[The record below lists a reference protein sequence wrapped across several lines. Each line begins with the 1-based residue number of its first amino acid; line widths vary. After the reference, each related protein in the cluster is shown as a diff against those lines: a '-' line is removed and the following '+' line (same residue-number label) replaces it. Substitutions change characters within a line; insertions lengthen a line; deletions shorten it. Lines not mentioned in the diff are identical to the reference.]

1 MLMANQQEAA
11 KLDRA
16 LDEMEMS
23 EVIGGSVIK
32 EKKEN

>member
-1 MLMANQQEAA
+1 MVNQQEVA

-16 LDEMEMS
+16 VDEMEMS
-23 EVIGGSVIK
+23 EVFGGSRIK